1 MSALMASLP
10 ATLFPALLG
19 VIAGGPPHPAL
30 LSCAR
35 HVLTHAALLLA
46 AWLIV
51 EEA

>member
-1 MSALMASLP
+1 MASLP

-30 LSCAR
+30 ISCAR
-35 HVLTHAALLLA
+35 HALGHVMLLLA
-46 AWLIV
+46 AWLII